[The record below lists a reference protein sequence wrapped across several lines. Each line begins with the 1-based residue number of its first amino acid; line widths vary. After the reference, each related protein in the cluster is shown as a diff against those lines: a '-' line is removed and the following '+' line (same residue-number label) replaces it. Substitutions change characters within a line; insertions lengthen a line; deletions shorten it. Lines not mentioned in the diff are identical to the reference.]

1 MSNVEVER
9 SIEAILMVVDEP
21 VTEIVLAQVLERPVE
36 EIEAALLVLEGS
48 YEERGFS
55 LRKINGG
62 WRFYSHPSYSTVVE
76 KFVLDGQQS
85 RLTQAALET
94 LSVIAYRQPV
104 SRARVSAI
112 RGVNVEA
119 VMKTLIARGL
129 VEESGLE
136 HETGAILY
144 KTTSYF
150 LERLGL
156 NSLEDLPALAPY
168 LPDLDGLD
176 EILDI
181 AGLAACVPVTPAVEN
196 APCALGL
203 CHQPQEPQAFARRD
217 CIVCRVRENCKIE
230 HRAGV
235 FCPDRGIHG
244 RNAGKGRDRILVVHG
259 NQNDSAPLDLRA
271 GGGSQDGSGRQAQQ
285 SLRRAPGQPE
295 GRHQDEPAAQHVDRV
310 QPVCQSELQEQQKP
324 GDCSGDA
331 DGKGRDPGPPHRPA
345 VRRGMG
351 AGGHRL
357 APAGPRAAGQWR
369 PGEQPCQQAHRGG
382 PFKPLFGHDQR
393 GVRQAPHPT
402 HHCIDVARCEVRV
415 RHHAT
420 TH

>member
-48 YEERGFS
+48 YEERGFC

-119 VMKTLIARGL
+119 VMKTLITRGL

-176 EILDI
+176 EILD
-181 AGLAACVPVTPAVEN
+181 
-196 APCALGL
+196 
-203 CHQPQEPQAFARRD
+203 
-217 CIVCRVRENCKIE
+217 
-230 HRAGV
+230 
-235 FCPDRGIHG
+235 
-244 RNAGKGRDRILVVHG
+244 
-259 NQNDSAPLDLRA
+259 
-271 GGGSQDGSGRQAQQ
+271 
-285 SLRRAPGQPE
+285 SLT
-295 GRHQDEPAAQHVDRV
+295 D
-310 QPVCQSELQEQQKP
+310 
-324 GDCSGDA
+324 
-331 DGKGRDPGPPHRPA
+331 
-345 VRRGMG
+345 
-351 AGGHRL
+351 
-357 APAGPRAAGQWR
+357 
-369 PGEQPCQQAHRGG
+369 
-382 PFKPLFGHDQR
+382 
-393 GVRQAPHPT
+393 
-402 HHCIDVARCEVRV
+402 
-415 RHHAT
+415 
-420 TH
+420 